1 MADLYITIKE
11 EISLLNTP
19 KTTTNIFHKVSGI
32 NYVDTRIMNCPSGSQ
47 TSIFNLSN
55 TNGAGTFTTS
65 SLQYARITNN
75 STIPV
80 KLHISSSTTN
90 SQFLVAPKNSFH
102 LSTSKITGSSDNSF
116 TMEDIRYVL
125 VEPSGSDASIE
136 YFIATT

>member
-47 TSIFNLSN
+47 TSVFNLSD

-75 STIPV
+75 STVVPI
-80 KLHISSSTTN
+80 KLIVSSSTEAM
-90 SQFLVAPKNSFH
+90 SFLIATGSSFM
-102 LSTSKITGSSDNSF
+102 LSTSKITGSTTGLLFSDIKS
-116 TMEDIRYVL
+116 VK
-125 VEPSGSDASIE
+125 VEPSSSAASIE
-136 YFIATT
+136 YYILTN

>member
-90 SQFLVAPKNSFH
+90 SQCLVAPKKSFH